1 MRELSFRSQVKEE
14 FQEDGSHQLY
24 QMLLRQRSRKMR
36 TGNWLMDLAT
46 RESLVT
52 LTRAI
57 LVEQSLTE
65 GLPGRMRVETGDS
78 EFR

>member
-1 MRELSFRSQVKEE
+1 
-14 FQEDGSHQLY
+14 
-24 QMLLRQRSRKMR
+24 MR